1 MKPFTVALV
10 GPDGAGKTT
19 VALRMGRELSHPVRY
34 LYMGVSAESAR
45 QMLPTTRLVRAIR
58 RRRGGPAARTT
69 SPRMK
74 EQETAIRSSITAL
87 RSLLRLVNMVAEES
101 YRQVLIV
108 RHLRHGRVV
117 LLDRHF
123 FFDYYA
129 TDVVRPRTLA
139 QRLHGL
145 FLDRIYPKPDLV
157 IYLDAPPEMLL
168 ARKGEGTLE
177 SLAQMRQDYLGIR
190 RRVPRFEVVDGT
202 RPLEDVIREVA
213 GHIEAFAQ
221 TSDRRINA

>member
-1 MKPFTVALV
+1 VKPFTVALV

-19 VALRMGRELSHPVRY
+19 VARRMGRELSHPVRY

-58 RRRGGPAARTT
+58 RRRGRPAARTT
-69 SPRMK
+69 LPLVT
-74 EQETAIRSSITAL
+74 EQKTAWRSSIATV
-87 RSLLRLVNMVAEES
+87 RSMLRLVNMVAEES
-101 YRQVLIV
+101 YRQLLIV
-108 RHLRHGRVV
+108 RHLRSGRVV
-117 LLDRHF
+117 LMDRHF

-129 TDVVRPRTLA
+129 TDVVRPRTMA

-157 IYLDAPPEMLL
+157 IYLDAPPEVLL

-190 RRVPRFEVVDGT
+190 RLVPRFEVVDGT
-202 RPLEDVIREVA
+202 RPMEEVTRQVA

-221 TSDRRINA
+221 TADQRINA

>member
-1 MKPFTVALV
+1 VKPFTVALV

-19 VALRMGRELSHPVRY
+19 VSLRVGRQLSQPVRY
-34 LYMGVSAESAR
+34 MYMGVSAESAR

-58 RRRGGPAARTT
+58 RRRGRPAARTT
-69 SPRMK
+69 LPPVA
-74 EQETAIRSSITAL
+74 EQETPLRSSITTL
-87 RSLLRLVNMVAEES
+87 RSLLRLVNMLAEES
-101 YRQVLIV
+101 YRQLLIV

-139 QRLHGL
+139 QKLHGL

-190 RRVPRFEVVDGT
+190 RVVPRFEVVDGT
-202 RPLEDVIREVA
+202 LPLEEVTREVA
-213 GHIEAFAQ
+213 AHIEAFAQ
-221 TSDRRINA
+221 TADRRVNA